1 MDSDLDLLVEFD
13 EDATLLDF
21 SALELAYGE
30 LVHGPAQT
38 EGWIELQLHIGR
50 GDDRDRPS
58 AGLPASA
65 VRRKD
70 SAARG
75 SSVRLY
81 GADSVVVRVKT
92 PSEAFSMPN
101 RPVPSVQTF
110 SRLRY
115 GTSAGT
121 SVVRARRVHG
131 AASHGGPSAAGEVT
145 LVPLPLPI
153 PVPLPRSRAAP
164 SAQPATRSGP
174 AREPSARTGAAL
186 RTAAGEGGHHH
197 GDGHDQRACS
207 AAPHSASE
215 TLSPPRRAAF
225 ADRVALTRGGC
236 SPAPSAASARR
247 PSPAV
252 THHRPVE
259 QRSAV
264 PQANPSPSGLGGSP

>member
-1 MDSDLDLLVEFD
+1 M
-13 EDATLLDF
+13 
-21 SALELAYGE
+21 
-30 LVHGPAQT
+30 
-38 EGWIELQLHIGR
+38 QLHIAR

-58 AGLPASA
+58 VRRPASA

-70 SAARG
+70 SAAIG

-153 PVPLPRSRAAP
+153 PVPLPRARAAP

-174 AREPSARTGAAL
+174 LG
-186 RTAAGEGGHHH
+186 
-197 GDGHDQRACS
+197 
-207 AAPHSASE
+207 
-215 TLSPPRRAAF
+215 
-225 ADRVALTRGGC
+225 
-236 SPAPSAASARR
+236 SPAPALEPLSGPQPGRAATTTAVGTTSERARPLLIWPVRPYRR
-247 PSPAV
+247 PGVRLSRIVSRSRAAAARP
-252 THHRPVE
+252 HHQPR
-259 QRSAV
+259 RHDDRRRR
-264 PQANPSPSGLGGSP
+264 